1 MLLFINYFPDPER
14 FRRKKENNPSEPI
27 LNWFNNNNEVDLL
40 LEESA
45 LQYARKLKTVDGL
58 KSFVDQ
64 YYKSL
69 PETERIL
76 LMEFVLYGLA
86 SYSQL
91 NRLALDSG
99 MLFKD
104 LFSSVFTSGD
114 MGDDGFGNN

>member
-1 MLLFINYFPDPER
+1 M
-14 FRRKKENNPSEPI
+14 
-27 LNWFNNNNEVDLL
+27 

-114 MGDDGFGNN
+114 MGEDGFGSN